1 MGTVQLDSQPSS
13 PAVVVYDPG
22 DNLGNGVVQG
32 AGGADESRVM
42 RRPTLIEVENL
53 LTGTTIDV
61 QVKTLDDLAFKS
73 FAILDGAT
81 DTEFLVEFLQPY
93 NFVKLVRTGAQNA
106 VASAQFGN
114 VGHGAL

>member
-1 MGTVQLDSQPSS
+1 
-13 PAVVVYDPG
+13 
-22 DNLGNGVVQG
+22 
-32 AGGADESRVM
+32 M

-61 QVKTLDDLAFKS
+61 QVKTLNDLAFKS
-73 FAILDGAT
+73 FAILDGAV

-114 VGHGAL
+114 VAHGAGGGG

>member
-1 MGTVQLDSQPSS
+1 MGQVQLDTQPAS

-22 DNLGNGVVQG
+22 DNLGKGVVQG
-32 AGGADESRVM
+32 AGGANESRIM
-42 RRPTLIEVENL
+42 SRPTLIEVENL
-53 LTGTTIDV
+53 AGGTTIDV
-61 QVKTLDDLAFKS
+61 QVRTLDGLTFKS
-73 FAILDGAT
+73 FAILDGAL

-93 NFVKLVRTGAQNA
+93 NFVKLVRTGAQDA